1 MSDLLRYDNKNMWQ
15 KSGREKKNTVST
27 KQALRTAYKTTEA
40 HRLSDTQG
48 WMEAPFST
56 KTRKEAE
63 RLATEIRGK
72 FKRLLVIGIGGS
84 DLGAR
89 TLVGAVGDGSFEI
102 CFLSN
107 PDPETVSAFL
117 KQPTAWWKETAVNVV
132 SKSGTT
138 LETMSIF
145 LVVRDRLIKAVG
157 RQAHGSH
164 IYATTEVG
172 VGALYTYAKREGYTI
187 VAHPLNVGGRFSV
200 FTIVGLLPAA
210 CAGVDLKKLL
220 KGAVWMETKRRTEGE
235 KSAVA
240 RYALA
245 QALAYDSGA
254 HIHVLMP
261 YADRLTPVGF
271 WYRQL
276 WSESLG
282 KIRKG
287 IPTGPTA
294 IAAFG
299 AVDQHSQIQLYNE
312 GPNNKTVTFIEVETL
327 AESLIVPQEA
337 KNVEGFS
344 YAAGKTLTEILHAER
359 EGTARALT
367 QNGRLNSTITIPK
380 ITPESIGA
388 LLQFFMGATAYTGEL
403 LGVNPY
409 DQPGV
414 EAGKREAKK
423 LLSAGL

>member
-1 MSDLLRYDNKNMWQ
+1 MSDLLHYDDKNMWQ
-15 KSGREKKNTVST
+15 KSGLQKKDSLSM
-27 KQALRTAYKTTEA
+27 KHGLRAAHKSTEA
-40 HRLSDTQG
+40 HRLSGTQG
-48 WMEAPFST
+48 WMEAPFSS
-56 KTRKEAE
+56 KTRKEVE
-63 RLATEIRGK
+63 RLASEIRGT

-89 TLVGAVGDGSFEI
+89 TLVSAVGDGSFEI

-117 KQPTAWWKETAVNVV
+117 TQPTAWWKETAVNVV

-145 LVVRDRLIKAVG
+145 LIVRDRLIKAVG
-157 RQAHGSH
+157 TRIYTSH
-164 IYATTEVG
+164 IYATTEIG
-172 VGALYTYAKREGYTI
+172 TGALYAYAKQEGYTI

-200 FTIVGLLPAA
+200 FTTVGLLPAA

-235 KSAVA
+235 KSLVA
-240 RYALA
+240 RYALG
-245 QALAYDSGA
+245 QALAYESGA
-254 HIHVLMP
+254 HIQVLMP
-261 YADRLTPVGF
+261 YADRLASVGY

-282 KIRKG
+282 KMCNGSPK
-287 IPTGPTA
+287 GPTA
-294 IAAFG
+294 VAAFG
-299 AVDQHSQIQLYNE
+299 AIDQHSQIQLYNE
-312 GPNNKTVTFIEVETL
+312 GPKNKTVTFVEVG
-327 AESLIVPQEA
+327 AFDASVCIPKEA
-337 KNVEGFS
+337 HAVEGFS
-344 YAAGKTLTEILHAER
+344 YAGGKTLTEILHAER
-359 EGTARALT
+359 EGTARALI

-380 ITPESIGA
+380 ITPETVGA

-414 EAGKREAKK
+414 EAGKRETKK
-423 LLSAGL
+423 LLSTGL